1 MSPAEFRSIRH
12 EAGLSQSGLATLL
25 GVTKISVQNWENS
38 RRPIS
43 GPVALLMGL
52 MEQGRF
58 P

>member
-1 MSPAEFRSIRH
+1 MTPEHFRTIRH
-12 EAGLSQSGLATLL
+12 GAGLSQSGLATLL

-52 MEQGRF
+52 MEQDRF